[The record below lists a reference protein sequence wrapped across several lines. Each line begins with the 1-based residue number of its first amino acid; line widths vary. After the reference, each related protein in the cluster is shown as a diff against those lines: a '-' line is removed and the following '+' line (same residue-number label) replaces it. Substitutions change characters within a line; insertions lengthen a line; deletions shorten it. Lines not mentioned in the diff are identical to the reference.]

1 MVTPNISGMGELS
14 PHPYI
19 GMWRPFIT
27 IDNIWWC
34 RTRGLRTLDVAGLGI
49 EHIEREKI
57 NGEDIHIRIV
67 GKRIKRKGFD
77 YCHIGFY
84 YIPPEGD

>member
-1 MVTPNISGMGELS
+1 M
-14 PHPYI
+14 
-19 GMWRPFIT
+19 
-27 IDNIWWC
+27 
-34 RTRGLRTLDVAGLGI
+34 DVAGLGI